1 MNNIESLQ
9 EQEHSYDGSKPY
21 SPKKALFSDVRFK
34 NVSFLQSLSE
44 TAFAAM
50 MEKAKVRRYRK
61 NTLIIPKGAEGNA
74 LYIILSGKVRV
85 FSCNEAQSKEFILR
99 IQEPGSCFGE
109 IALLTNEPGL
119 VSVSTLED
127 TVCAVLSKDDFF
139 VWLGCYPDV
148 AINLLSTLSLRI
160 IQLTKKVKQ
169 MALLNVYERTI
180 KVLKDLAIEEG
191 GLKVIHNRPSQQF
204 LASMVGASR
213 EMISKIIADLTKG
226 GYVEVGD
233 KTLVINKKLPASW

>member
-1 MNNIESLQ
+1 MKNIELLQ
-9 EQEHSYDGSKPY
+9 EQKISYDEASHCSLNKE
-21 SPKKALFSDVRFK
+21 LLSDVRSK
-34 NVSFLQSLSE
+34 NVSFLKSLSE
-44 TAFAAM
+44 QAFVAM
-50 MEKAKVRRYRK
+50 MEKAKLRRYRK
-61 NTLIIPKGAEGNA
+61 NTVITPKGAEGSA

-85 FSCNEAQSKEFILR
+85 FSYNDTRSKEFILR
-99 IQEPGSCFGE
+99 IQESGSCFGE

-127 TVCAVLSKDDFF
+127 TVCAILSKDDFF

-148 AINLLSTLSLRI
+148 AINLLSTLSLRV
-160 IQLTKKVKQ
+160 IQLTHKVKQ

-180 KVLKDLAIEEG
+180 KVLKDLAIEED

-233 KTLVINKKLPASW
+233 KTLVINKELPAAW